1 MKLHSHGVNQGMVM
15 VWKNLVVLAGL
26 VWFAQAHAA
35 QPVIGEDI
43 DEALQHKYEAPQVQ
57 KEQKRG
63 VAQQGKSPAAVTE
76 EQEPEVK
83 YWRWSDDSLNSGS
96 RD

>member
-1 MKLHSHGVNQGMVM
+1 M

-26 VWFAQAHAA
+26 VWFAQAHSA

-43 DEALQHKYEAPQVQ
+43 DEALQHKYEAPQAQ
-57 KEQKRG
+57 KEQKRD

-76 EQEPEVK
+76 EQEPEVE
-83 YWRWSDDSLNSGS
+83 YWRWSDDSANSRS
-96 RD
+96 KD

>member
-1 MKLHSHGVNQGMVM
+1 M
-15 VWKNLVVLAGL
+15 VWKNLIILAGL
-26 VWFAQAHAA
+26 AWFAEAQAA

-43 DEALQHKYEAPQVQ
+43 DEALQHKYEAPQGQ
-57 KEQKRG
+57 KEQKRD
-63 VAQQGKSPAAVTE
+63 VAQQGKSAAKVTE

-83 YWRWSDDSLNSGS
+83 YWRWSEDSANSRP

>member
-1 MKLHSHGVNQGMVM
+1 M

-26 VWFAQAHAA
+26 VWFTQAYAA

-43 DEALQHKYEAPQVQ
+43 DEALQHKYEAPHSQ
-57 KEQKRG
+57 KEVKRD

-83 YWRWSDDSLNSGS
+83 YWRWSDESASGRP

>member
-1 MKLHSHGVNQGMVM
+1 M

-26 VWFAQAHAA
+26 VWLAQAQAA

-43 DEALQHKYEAPQVQ
+43 DEALQHKYEAPQGQKVQ
-57 KEQKRG
+57 KRD

-76 EQEPEVK
+76 EQETEVK
-83 YWRWSDDSLNSGS
+83 YWRWSDDSANSRS

>member
-1 MKLHSHGVNQGMVM
+1 M

-43 DEALQHKYEAPQVQ
+43 DEALSHKYEAPHSQ
-57 KEQKRG
+57 KEAKRD

-83 YWRWSDDSLNSGS
+83 YWRWSEQSAPQTKD
-96 RD
+96 

>member
-1 MKLHSHGVNQGMVM
+1 M

-26 VWFAQAHAA
+26 VWFAQSHAA

-57 KEQKRG
+57 KVQKRD
-63 VAQQGKSPAAVTE
+63 VAQQGKSPAALTK
-76 EQEPEVK
+76 EQEPDVE
-83 YWRWSDDSLNSGS
+83 YWRWSDDSANSRS

>member
-1 MKLHSHGVNQGMVM
+1 ML
-15 VWKNLVVLAGL
+15 WKNLVVLAGL

-43 DEALQHKYEAPQVQ
+43 DDALAQKYEAPAAQ
-57 KEQKRG
+57 KEQQRG
-63 VAQQGKSPAAVTE
+63 VAQQGKAPASE
-76 EQEPEVK
+76 KEPNDKDDVK
-83 YWRWSDDSLNSGS
+83 YWRWAEPASLP